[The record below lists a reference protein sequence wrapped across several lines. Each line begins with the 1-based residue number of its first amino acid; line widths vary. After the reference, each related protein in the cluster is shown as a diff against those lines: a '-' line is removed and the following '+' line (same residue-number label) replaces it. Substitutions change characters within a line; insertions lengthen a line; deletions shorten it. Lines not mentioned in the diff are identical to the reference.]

1 MKRIADKPGCDEY
14 AHSSIRNVY
23 YDDALHSGTSE
34 GLENGHSV
42 KGIITISGGC
52 LTLDYINATASS
64 TGVVISVSAL
74 YVYACGGGIILP
86 HKIETGMSAK
96 AIDLGSKSASFASV
110 SSSDKSLD
118 AFGNLWE

>member
-64 TGVVISVSAL
+64 TGVVISVGAL
-74 YVYACGGGIILP
+74 YVYAGGGGILT
-86 HKIETGMSAK
+86 HKIEIGMSAK
-96 AIDLGSKSASFASV
+96 AIYLGSKGASFTSV
-110 SSSDKSLD
+110 YLTDKSLD